1 MVILKVVC
9 LNSLS
14 KLIAESRHDEYS
26 ISRHRKINNA
36 DMYCGKNNIMLK
48 YFIYLPEHYFINI
61 LVLHQLSS
69 L

>member
-26 ISRHRKINNA
+26 IPRPRKIKNVV
-36 DMYCGKNNIMLK
+36 MYRGENNIMLK
-48 YFIYLPEHYFINI
+48 
-61 LVLHQLSS
+61 
-69 L
+69 